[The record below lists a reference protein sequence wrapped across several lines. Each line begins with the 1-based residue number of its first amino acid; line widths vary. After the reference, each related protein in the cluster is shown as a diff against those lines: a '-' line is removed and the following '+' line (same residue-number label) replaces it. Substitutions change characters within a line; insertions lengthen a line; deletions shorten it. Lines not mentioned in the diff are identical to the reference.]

1 MCRCDSGRTG
11 TRGSA
16 ARTEP
21 VEYALAHSACS
32 VLMARYLTELPDK
45 ALLEA
50 KLEELYAL
58 ATEEQTE

>member
-1 MCRCDSGRTG
+1 
-11 TRGSA
+11 
-16 ARTEP
+16 
-21 VEYALAHSACS
+21 
-32 VLMARYLTELPDK
+32 MARYLTELPDK